1 MYRKLE
7 SDDYVSFFV
16 LHGAGITFKTIGE
29 LFGCS
34 AKTVSKYL
42 KANYEWAKNEAA
54 RRYGKRK
61 EAVCSSV

>member
-7 SDDYVSFFV
+7 PDDFVSFFV
-16 LHGAGITFKTIGE
+16 LKGAGITFKTIGM

-42 KANYEWAKNEAA
+42 RANYEFAKKEADS
-54 RRYGKRK
+54 RYGRK
-61 EAVCSSV
+61 EASCSSV